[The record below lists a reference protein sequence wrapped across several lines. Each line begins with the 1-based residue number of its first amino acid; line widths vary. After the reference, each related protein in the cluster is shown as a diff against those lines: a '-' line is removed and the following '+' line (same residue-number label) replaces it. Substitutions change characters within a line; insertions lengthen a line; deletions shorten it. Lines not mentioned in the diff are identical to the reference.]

1 MTGTRLHRLGVG
13 CCRSGPPPCIQ
24 LENLLWES
32 LTDVDAVVLADRV
45 GAEASRLSSEWT
57 SVSSTMVAPTLR
69 VVVVERGSGVVSP
82 TALVI
87 SV

>member
-13 CCRSGPPPCIQ
+13 CWRSGPPCIQ

-45 GAEASRLSSEWT
+45 GAEASPLSSEWT

-69 VVVVERGSGVVSP
+69 VIVVVEREVESYHRQ
-82 TALVI
+82 LL
-87 SV
+87 